1 MRRHSSVSPSPW
13 SLPVWGEKIEM
24 GLREGLTTGRKS
36 LPVRGEE
43 IEIFPAD
50 GSAAG
55 GGDVSPRAGRVD

>member
-36 LPVRGEE
+36 LPVWGEW
-43 IEIFPAD
+43 IEI
-50 GSAAG
+50 
-55 GGDVSPRAGRVD
+55 